1 MKINTYFQA
10 AYEKTKSE
18 GERIHQKLKR
28 NLTDIS
34 LENEKN
40 ENISE
45 RFLRVTSRADAL
57 ELNIILRDSAMHSIE
72 VTERKLQ
79 ERQQLKLSKNQKC
92 NFNQKTTNNLTSTL
106 SAFELSNDA
115 TLIIP
120 YNMYG

>member
-1 MKINTYFQA
+1 MKIKTYFQA

-79 ERQQLKLSKNQKC
+79 EREQLKLSKNQKC
-92 NFNQKTTNNLTSTL
+92 N
-106 SAFELSNDA
+106 
-115 TLIIP
+115 
-120 YNMYG
+120 

>member
-1 MKINTYFQA
+1 MKIKTYFQA

-72 VTERKLQ
+72 VTERELQ
-79 ERQQLKLSKNQKC
+79 EREQLKLSKNQKC
-92 NFNQKTTNNLTSTL
+92 N
-106 SAFELSNDA
+106 
-115 TLIIP
+115 
-120 YNMYG
+120 